1 MTEKR
6 QTEGIILQTLQC
18 MALELKNAQKV
29 NTTAIILS
37 FHQFFLF
44 DCKRGREDDSGW
56 SSLLSV
62 VSFSFFFGLLFF
74 CCFCSKTDRVIFSG
88 WPSFTLLLRF
98 FLLSFRSAFSLHSF
112 SFIILFKQQQGKRG
126 GGPARE
132 GDSSSRLRLVH
143 LSPICAF
150 LFLFSFCHEL
160 LFCFSFFFF

>member
-1 MTEKR
+1 MTQKP
-6 QTEGIILQTLQC
+6 QTEGSILQC

-44 DCKRGREDDSGW
+44 NCKRGREDDSGW

-62 VSFSFFFGLLFF
+62 SSFSFFFFGLPFSVV
-74 CCFCSKTDRVIFSG
+74 FCSKTDRVIFSG
-88 WPSFTLLLRF
+88 WPSSTLLLHF
-98 FLLSFRSAFSLHSF
+98 FLLSFRSALSLHSF
-112 SFIILFKQQQGKRG
+112 SFIILFKQQQEKLG

-143 LSPICAF
+143 LSPICAL